1 VADDRLSALL
11 TSVERLR
18 QIVSGVSDADLEQ
31 PAYPSEWSIADT
43 LSHVGSGAVIMQRR
57 LVDGLA
63 GRAMPAEFAPSV
75 WDEWNAKSPTAKRAD
90 AVVTDGELLVRL
102 EDVPRDEREA
112 FGFELGPVQLGF
124 DDLVGMRLNEHVLH
138 TWDVEVARDPTVVLP
153 GELVEPV
160 VDNLGR
166 IARWTAKP
174 TGDARTIR
182 VATTEPERHFRIELT
197 PESAALEA
205 EEGEGTADLTMAS
218 EAFVRLVYGRL
229 DPDHTPSVEGDTS
242 LLPTLRKV
250 FPGP

>member
-1 VADDRLSALL
+1 VPDDRLSALR
-11 TSVERLR
+11 TSVDRLR

-75 WDEWNAKSPTAKRAD
+75 WDEWNAKSPAAKRAD
-90 AVVTDGELLVRL
+90 ALVTDGELLVRL
-102 EDVPRDEREA
+102 EDVPDDGRES
-112 FGFELGPVQLGF
+112 FHFELGPVQLGF

-138 TWDVEVARDPTVVLP
+138 TWDVEVAADPSVVVP
-153 GELVEPV
+153 EDLVEPV
-160 VDNLGR
+160 VDNLSR

-174 TGDARTIR
+174 TGETRTIR
-182 VATTEPERHFRIELT
+182 VATTAPERHFRVELT
-197 PESAALEA
+197 PESATLEA
-205 EEGEGTADLTMAS
+205 GDGDDEADLTMTS

-229 DPDHTPSVEGDTS
+229 DPDHTPPIQGDTS
-242 LLPTLRKV
+242 LLLTLRMV